1 MKSFSTKNINF
12 VTQLF
17 NTDGSVKNWNILKT
31 EYTLQNKDQFCWL
44 QLINVI
50 PETWK
55 KCIKQTSENT
65 SFLVVKDHHLLRG
78 SRIIILEKL
87 NSKELYSL
95 LISAIEHQP
104 TSQKYF
110 DNLFPNIELPWK
122 EIYLTARK
130 ATANSYLRCF
140 NYKIINNVLY
150 LNKKLFQFGKTQS
163 PLCSF
168 CHTEAETTLHIFH
181 KCSAT
186 KILWNRLLLFFETDL
201 DFPDLTLQAALFGF
215 VSELDNNLNILQNH
229 ILLIFKL
236 YVYQSRGRGVSNLN
250 SLLKNVTKI
259 KKLERKIASVCE
271 KKTIQFNN
279 KWKSTDLKITV

>member
-1 MKSFSTKNINF
+1 M
-12 VTQLF
+12 
-17 NTDGSVKNWNILKT
+17 
-31 EYTLQNKDQFCWL
+31 
-44 QLINVI
+44 
-50 PETWK
+50 WK
-55 KCIKQTSENT
+55 KCIKQASENT

-78 SRIIILEKL
+78 SRNIILEKL
-87 NSKELYSL
+87 NSKELFSL

-110 DNLFPNIELPWK
+110 NNLFPNIELPWK

-130 ATANSYLRCF
+130 ATANCYLRCF
-140 NYKIINNVLY
+140 NYKVINNLLY
-150 LNKKLFQFGKTQS
+150 WNKKLFQFGRTQS

-168 CHTEAETTLHIFH
+168 FHTEAETTLHIFH

-186 KILWNRLLLFFETDL
+186 KIIWNRLLLFFETDL
-201 DFPDLTLQAALFGF
+201 DFPDLTPLAALFGF
-215 VSELDNNLNILQNH
+215 VNESDNNLNVLQSH

-236 YVYQSRGRGVSNLN
+236 YIYQSRERGVLNLN
-250 SLLKNVTKI
+250 SLIKSVTKV
-259 KKLERKIASVCE
+259 KKLEIKIAFVCE

>member
-1 MKSFSTKNINF
+1 MNWKKYFIASPITPSGVLSQFIWHNGYIKIDSKAVYLKSFSTKNINF

-31 EYTLQNKDQFCWL
+31 EYALQNKDQFCWL
-44 QLINVI
+44 QLKNAI
-50 PETWK
+50 PEKWK
-55 KCIKQTSENT
+55 KCIKETSKNT
-65 SFLVVKDHHLLRG
+65 SLLVVKDHHLLRG

-122 EIYLTARK
+122 EIYLTACK

-168 CHTEAETTLHIFH
+168 CQHSIFF
-181 KCSAT
+181 
-186 KILWNRLLLFFETDL
+186 INV
-201 DFPDLTLQAALFGF
+201 Q
-215 VSELDNNLNILQNH
+215 
-229 ILLIFKL
+229 
-236 YVYQSRGRGVSNLN
+236 
-250 SLLKNVTKI
+250 LLKFFGI
-259 KKLERKIASVCE
+259 D
-271 KKTIQFNN
+271 FYYF
-279 KWKSTDLKITV
+279 LKQILTFLI

>member
-1 MKSFSTKNINF
+1 MWT
-12 VTQLF
+12 
-17 NTDGSVKNWNILKT
+17 
-31 EYTLQNKDQFCWL
+31 
-44 QLINVI
+44 
-50 PETWK
+50 

-65 SFLVVKDHHLLRG
+65 SLLVVKDHHLLRG

-110 DNLFPNIELPWK
+110 DHLFPNIEVPWK

-140 NYKIINNVLY
+140 SYKIINNVLC

-163 PLCSF
+163 PLCCF
-168 CHTEAETTLHIFH
+168 CHTEVETTLHIFH

-186 KILWNRLLLFFETDL
+186 KILWNQLLLFFETDL
-201 DFPDLTLQAALFGF
+201 DFPDLTPQAALFGF
-215 VSELDNNLNILQNH
+215 ANE
-229 ILLIFKL
+229 
-236 YVYQSRGRGVSNLN
+236 
-250 SLLKNVTKI
+250 
-259 KKLERKIASVCE
+259 
-271 KKTIQFNN
+271 
-279 KWKSTDLKITV
+279 

>member
-1 MKSFSTKNINF
+1 M
-12 VTQLF
+12 
-17 NTDGSVKNWNILKT
+17 
-31 EYTLQNKDQFCWL
+31 
-44 QLINVI
+44 
-50 PETWK
+50 WK

-65 SFLVVKDHHLLRG
+65 SLLVVKDHHLLRD
-78 SRIIILEKL
+78 SRIIIPEKL
-87 NSKELYSL
+87 HSKELYSL

-110 DNLFPNIELPWK
+110 DNLFPNIELSWK

-168 CHTEAETTLHIFH
+168 CHTETETTLHIFH

-186 KILWNRLLLFFETDL
+186 KIIWNQLLLFFETDL
-201 DFPDLTLQAALFGF
+201 DFPDLTPQADLFGF
-215 VSELDNNLNILQNH
+215 VNESDNNLNILQNH

-236 YVYQSRGRGVSNLN
+236 YVYQSRERGVLNLN
-250 SLLKNVTKI
+250 SLIKNVTKV
-259 KKLERKIASVCE
+259 KKLERRIASECE